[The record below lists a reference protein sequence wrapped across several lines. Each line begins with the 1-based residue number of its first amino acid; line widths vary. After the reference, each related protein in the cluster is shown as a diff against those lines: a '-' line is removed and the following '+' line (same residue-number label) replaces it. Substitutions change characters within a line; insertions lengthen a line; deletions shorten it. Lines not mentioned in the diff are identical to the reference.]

1 MYVRIGSEQL
11 EWDPATMSFT
21 GFASDLGWKP
31 GCLAKRI
38 VVQSERTRRCAYYRY
53 ETVIR
58 SNHWAAQEDDCQVFL
73 YTPEEWSEAANK
85 TVAVRIFND

>member
-1 MYVRIGSEQL
+1 MYTRIGSEQL

-58 SNHWAAQEDDCQVFL
+58 SGEDQQAFL
-73 YTPEEWSEAANK
+73 YMPEAWSEAANK